1 MGRDYVST
9 GVPCSKIAFPDME
22 KGQTDPSLARLN
34 YLLQKIAS
42 NAPAPGSGSACGAV
56 VAAAAALVEK
66 VANLSTGQWSGAARV
81 LERAKA
87 LRVEGFELI
96 EEDAQAYL
104 AFVEA
109 VRSQVDVDTAH
120 ARTVDVPLRMTRA
133 AAEVAELAAQLAA
146 RGNPN
151 LRPDAVVA
159 AILAAAAAESGRT
172 LIAVNVG
179 DVAGDSR
186 LAAATK
192 LARQAGE
199 LAGSLR
205 SQPS

>member
-34 YLLQKIAS
+34 YLIQKIAS

-66 VANLSTGQWSGAARV
+66 VANLSGAARV

-96 EEDAQAYL
+96 EEDSQAYL

-109 VRSQVDVDTAH
+109 VRSQVDVDIAH

-133 AAEVAELAAQLAA
+133 AAEVAELAVQLAA
-146 RGNPN
+146 HGNPN
-151 LRPDAVVA
+151 LRADAVVA
-159 AILAAAAAESGRT
+159 AILAGAAAESGRT

-205 SQPS
+205 AQSS